1 MRPRTLTGVWGV
13 FVLRATPYR
22 NARRWVSHTFRAV
35 FVRVGIF
42 LDPAHPSHF
51 VIKYR
56 SCSSNPRLR

>member
-13 FVLRATPYR
+13 FVFCAQLPTATP
-22 NARRWVSHTFRAV
+22 AAGCPTLSAPFAKAV
-35 FVRVGIF
+35 DFPGS
-42 LDPAHPSHF
+42 PHPSHF